1 MLIVYRLK
9 YHILELK
16 GDKKVKKYF
25 LSILVIVFLFCFITT
40 TYSAE
45 QEKQEQIEWVTQT
58 CHQLVGPLWDY
69 VYKIWADKVI
79 EMSGGR
85 MSIDMHATG
94 EIVPGAEVFSAVR
107 DGILDAGVNSPGYQ
121 SGKFPAS
128 DVLSTLPGGLLEF
141 NDLIVWYYGG
151 EANDLAQEMY
161 GDDVIVFP
169 LGLTPPET
177 FWTNKKIETLD
188 DLKGVKFRSGGI
200 AMEFWDEVGASVMM
214 IPGGEIVPG
223 LQRKLLDATDYLDPY
238 MDYSLGLHEVAD
250 YIVGPPLHMTNN
262 NYQLII
268 NPKSWEELPDDL
280 KAIVK
285 NAATAATIEGYAKW
299 WIKSAEYFQK
309 IVESGVTPIKL
320 GKEEQV
326 KSKEIAEKVL
336 LERAKENEFFMKVWK
351 SQRDLIEKIRPYY
364 DFTSFD

>member
-1 MLIVYRLK
+1 MKNFFMIILITM
-9 YHILELK
+9 
-16 GDKKVKKYF
+16 
-25 LSILVIVFLFCFITT
+25 FLFCTFNMS
-40 TYSAE
+40 YAAD
-45 QEKQEQIEWVTQT
+45 QEQFHWVTQT

-69 VYKIWADKVI
+69 VYKIWADKVV

-94 EIVPGAEVFSAVR
+94 EIVPGSDVYDAVR
-107 DGILDAGVNSPGYQ
+107 DGILDAAVNSPGYL

-141 NDLIVWYYGG
+141 NDLVVWYFGG
-151 EANDLAQEMY
+151 EANELAQEMY
-161 GDDVIVFP
+161 GDSVIVFP

-177 FWTNKKIETLD
+177 FWTNKKIEKLD
-188 DLKGVKFRSGGI
+188 DLKGVKFRSAGI
-200 AMEFWDEVGASVMM
+200 AMEFWDALGASVMM

-223 LQRKLLDATDYLDPY
+223 LQRHLLDATDYLDPY

-268 NPKSWEELPDDL
+268 NPKSWEALPDDL

-285 NAATAATIEGYAKW
+285 NAATAATIEGYAQW

-309 IVESGVTPIKL
+309 IIESGVTPIKL
-320 GKEEQV
+320 SKEEQN
-326 KSKEIAEKVL
+326 KAREIALKI
-336 LERAKENEFFMKVWK
+336 LEARAKENELFMKVWK

-364 DFTSFD
+364 DLTSFDK